1 MPQPFSPVILLFLSL
16 LFLTPPARSQTSEL
30 WGAQG
35 ELWSPAGRLPDFS
48 FAGYRS
54 GETAIPSPAVVAD
67 VTTFGAVGNG
77 IADDTAAFEAAI
89 AAAENGAI
97 LIPAGRYKITRVLYI
112 RKSNIVLRGAGP
124 ALTTLVFPN
133 HLTDLIGAPPGTAG
147 LESWSW
153 SGGLIWVEGAET
165 TTQLAA
171 VTANAER
178 GGNVLTVSS
187 AAGLTAGQTI
197 RLMMSDPDGSL
208 GRHIHADQFNAHP
221 TLVGRRLVRF
231 PVKIA
236 SIDGNQIT
244 LTRPL
249 RHNVRTEWSPQIHA
263 PTGHLSEVGLEEFT
277 MEFPNRPY
285 GGHFQEDGH
294 NGIWMDG
301 TWNSW
306 VRNVNLHNFENGI
319 MVERSAFCTLD
330 GLQLTAATG
339 NRFNTNGTYYTGH
352 HGIQFRRSDDCM
364 ASNFNFQTRT
374 YHDLTVED
382 TTGCVFMKG
391 TGVDIN
397 FDHHTYL
404 PHENLFTEIHCGAG
418 TRHFS
423 SSGSR
428 DPESGARETL
438 WNISSTGLI
447 NTLPNP
453 APSRGIWPQL
463 NFIGISTNLT
473 STRSATGSWVE
484 PIAPASLVPANL
496 YEAQFARRISPPA
509 SVARTLTWDGS
520 GTGTAGAQG
529 GAGTWDTNNTSNW
542 WNGSSNE
549 GWPANGNTD
558 DNAIFGGSAGT
569 VNIAAAGVAARSITV
584 NTAAYTLSGGPIIL
598 NGQNPVI
605 TANHG
610 GNTTNVT
617 AVIAGSSGLSKSGP
631 STLQLRAANRY
642 SGDTRVLQGTLLI
655 GAGDNRLPITSRLIL
670 GDGTNAGTFQMNS
683 RSQQVGGLATSGT
696 STGSRV
702 INSSSSASTFT
713 VDTVNKTDADLFNGT
728 LGGSGTNDNNY
739 QFIKSGLGRLIL
751 AGNSTYTGAT
761 TITGGTL
768 QIGNDGT
775 TGTLA
780 AAAVA
785 NNGTLRFDRTDT
797 LTVPNPISGSGGLHI
812 DGPGGTIQLRGT
824 NTFAGNISI
833 TQGSLDID
841 QASAL
846 GSGAKTIEIT
856 TGLGNLQLNGT
867 AISLPSD
874 ITLNTS
880 GETAPGRIHNLA
892 GENLIAGPINLSL
905 GAGNTLISSSAGSL
919 EISGSITAPT
929 ASRTLKL
936 GGDSSGPNRIT
947 GIISETPERTI
958 NLEKNSTGTWI
969 LSGSNN
975 HNGTTL
981 VTGGTLNIRHASA
994 LGTTQAG
1001 TTVNTGARLQIEGEN
1016 LVIPEDL
1023 SLGTGSTG
1031 ATIENVSG
1039 NNTLSG
1045 TLTRNGALTFIS
1057 TAGKLTVQSDIGN
1070 TNNSL
1075 NLQGDG
1081 DGEIS
1086 GSITT
1091 AASVAKSGNGT
1102 WTLSGPS
1109 THTNSTTVSAGKLV
1123 LTNTLAGPLTVFGG
1137 TLAPLGSP
1145 STTSTLNLQPSATF
1159 EIIPGD
1165 VLTAS
1170 STVTLAGNLS
1180 LVAPT
1185 GLIPGTSY
1193 TILEKTSSGLISG
1206 SFSGRPEGSIFTMS
1220 GYQWQITYRGGNGN
1234 DFVVTLLPDSAIG
1247 QWRFT
1252 HFGTTE
1258 NTGQAADSADPNH
1271 DGESNLLEFA
1281 TAQNPHA
1288 PTFAS
1293 ISLSPAP
1300 GTMLDFTYT
1309 RLKAAHEEGYIF
1321 KVEYSDSLTP
1331 ESWISVGAGTVLI
1344 DAPSQSVSALVPS
1357 GSNPRRF
1364 VRLNVSSP

>member
-1 MPQPFSPVILLFLSL
+1 MN
-16 LFLTPPARSQTSEL
+16 
-30 WGAQG
+30 
-35 ELWSPAGRLPDFS
+35 
-48 FAGYRS
+48 
-54 GETAIPSPAVVAD
+54 
-67 VTTFGAVGNG
+67 FGAVGNG

-97 LIPAGRYKITRVLYI
+97 LVPAGRFKITRVLYI

-124 ALTTLVFPN
+124 SLTTLVFPH
-133 HLTDLIGAPPGTAG
+133 HLTDLIGPPPGTAG

-165 TTQLAA
+165 TTKLAD

-178 GGNVLTVSS
+178 GGNMLTVSS
-187 AAGLTAGQTI
+187 TAGLAPGQTI

-208 GRHIHADQFNAHP
+208 GRHLHADQLNAHP

-231 PVKIA
+231 PVNIT
-236 SIDGNQIT
+236 SIQGNQVT
-244 LTRPL
+244 LERPL
-249 RHNVRTEWSPQIHA
+249 RHNVRAEWSPEIHA

-285 GGHFQEDGH
+285 GGHFQEDGY

-301 TWNSW
+301 AWNSW
-306 VRNVNLHNFENGI
+306 VRNVNLHNFENGV

-330 GLQLTAATG
+330 GLQFTAATG

-391 TGVDIN
+391 SGVDLN

-404 PHENLFTEIHCGAG
+404 PHENLFTEIQCGAG

-428 DPESGARETL
+428 DPESAARETL

-453 APSRGIWPQL
+453 SPSRGLWPQL

-473 STRSATGSWVE
+473 NTRSATGSWVE

-496 YEAQFARRISPPA
+496 YEAQFARRITPPA

-520 GTGTAGAQG
+520 GVGTAGAQG
-529 GAGTWDTNNTSNW
+529 GTGTWETSHTSNW
-542 WNGSSNE
+542 WNGSTNE
-549 GWPANGNTD
+549 SWPANGNTD
-558 DNAIFGGSAGT
+558 DNAIFGGTAGT
-569 VNIAAAGVAARSITV
+569 VNISAGGVAARTITV
-584 NTAAYTLSGGPIIL
+584 NTAAYTLSGGTIIL
-598 NGQNPVI
+598 NGKNPVI

-610 GNTTNVT
+610 GNTTNIT
-617 AVIAGSSGLSKSGP
+617 SVIAGSSGLSKSGP

-642 SGDTRVLQGTLLI
+642 SGDTRVLQGNLLI
-655 GAGDNRLPITSRLIL
+655 GAADNRLPITSRLIL

-683 RSQQVGGLATSGT
+683 RSQQVGGLATSGS
-696 STGSRV
+696 STGNRV
-702 INSSSSASTFT
+702 INSSSTASTFT
-713 VDTVNKTDADLFNGT
+713 VDTINKTDADLFQGT
-728 LGGSGTNDNNY
+728 LGGSGTHDNNY
-739 QFIKSGLGRLIL
+739 QFIKAGPGKLIL

-761 TITGGTL
+761 TISGGTL

-797 LTVPNPISGSGGLHI
+797 LTIPNLIGGSGGIHI

-824 NTFAGNISI
+824 NTYAGNISI
-833 TQGSLDID
+833 TQGTLDIE

-867 AISLPSD
+867 AISLPSE

-880 GETAPGRIHNLA
+880 GETAPGRIHNLS
-892 GENLIAGPINLSL
+892 GENLIAGPVNLSL
-905 GAGNTLISSSAGSL
+905 GAGNTLISSSADSL

-936 GGDSSGPNRIT
+936 GGDSAGANRISGNIT
-947 GIISETPERTI
+947 ETPGRTI
-958 NLEKNSTGTWI
+958 SLEKIGSGTWI

-994 LGTTQAG
+994 LGTTTAG

-1016 LVIPEDL
+1016 LVIPENL

-1031 ATIENVSG
+1031 ATIENISG
-1039 NNTLSG
+1039 TNTLSG
-1045 TLTRNGALTFIS
+1045 TLTRNGALTLIS
-1057 TAGKLTVQSDIGN
+1057 TAGKLTIHGNIEN

-1081 DGEIS
+1081 DGEIT
-1086 GSITT
+1086 GSINT
-1091 AASVAKSGNGT
+1091 AFSVAKSGNGT

-1109 THTNSTTVSAGKLV
+1109 THNNSTTVNGGKLV
-1123 LTNTLAGPLTVFGG
+1123 LTNSLAGPLTVFGG

-1145 STTSTLNLQPSATF
+1145 STTSSLNLQPSATF
-1159 EIIPGD
+1159 EVIPGD

-1180 LVAPT
+1180 LVAPP
-1185 GLIPGTSY
+1185 GLTPGTSY
-1193 TILEKTSSGLISG
+1193 TILNKTSSGLISG
-1206 SFSGRPEGSIFTMS
+1206 SFSGRSEGSVFSMV
-1220 GYQWQITYRGGNGN
+1220 GYQWQITYRGGDGN
-1234 DFVVTLLPDSAIG
+1234 DLVVTLIPESAIE

-1258 NTGQAADSADPNH
+1258 NSGNAADSADPNH

-1281 TAQNPHA
+1281 TGQSPHT
-1288 PTFAS
+1288 PTLTA
-1293 ISLSPAP
+1293 ISTPSAP
-1300 GTMLDFTYT
+1300 GSLLDFIYP
-1309 RLKAAHEEGYIF
+1309 RSKAAFEQGYLF
-1321 KVEYSDSLTP
+1321 SVEYSDTLAP
-1331 ESWISVGAGTVLI
+1331 NSWTSVGPGSVLTDGTI
-1344 DAPSQSVSALVPS
+1344 QSVQAMIPANTSHA
-1357 GSNPRRF
+1357 RF
-1364 VRLNVSSP
+1364 TRLKVAAP